1 MIVKQALIV
10 GTPVA
15 LSDYKSGASI
25 RLNTVKRI
33 LMQSGFEIKLVS
45 SSEYSKM
52 PEFTWDVIVIVSFA
66 ATQSLKKARKESR
79 FLWLDATDSWHQT
92 RISRIKAGEIAQ
104 IAALLRDIYRLS
116 RVRKIDLVTFISQF
130 DASRE
135 SKYTRKRG
143 GEVLVFPNH
152 FDQNTLGAKGENRL
166 VFVGDGDYPPN
177 RSAIKF
183 LEKIRKL
190 LPTHQ
195 DIHLVG
201 RNLATKSKGFV
212 FLSRVSDD
220 ELYGVGD
227 IHLAPVFSGSG
238 IKNKVAEPLFYGLT
252 VITTRHGSNGLM
264 PSKRLL
270 VRKTPKEFAEAIQ
283 LALASSF
290 PTELDSNFQFDESA
304 KLLKILGQR

>member
-1 MIVKQALIV
+1 MSVKQALIV
-10 GTPVA
+10 GTPIA

-25 RLNTVKRI
+25 RLNTVNRI
-33 LMQSGFEIKLVS
+33 LVQSSYEINVVS

-52 PEFTWDVIVIVSFA
+52 PEFMWDVIVVVSFA
-66 ATQSLKKARKESR
+66 ATQSLRKARKESN

-92 RISRIKAGEIAQ
+92 RISRVKSGEITQ
-104 IAALLRDIYRLS
+104 IAALLRDSYRLS
-116 RVRKIDLVTFISQF
+116 QVRKIDLVTFISQF
-130 DASRE
+130 DANNESR
-135 SKYTRKRG
+135 YTRSRG
-143 GEVLVFPNH
+143 GEVLVFPNR
-152 FDQNTLGAKGENRL
+152 FEQNILGAKGENRL

-183 LEKIRKL
+183 LEKLRKL

-212 FLSRVSDD
+212 ILGLVSDN

-238 IKNKVAEPLFYGLT
+238 IKNKVAEPLFNGLT
-252 VITTRHGSNGLM
+252 VITTKHGSNGLM
-264 PSKRLL
+264 
-270 VRKTPKEFAEAIQ
+270 
-283 LALASSF
+283 
-290 PTELDSNFQFDESA
+290 
-304 KLLKILGQR
+304 

>member
-1 MIVKQALIV
+1 MSVKQALIV
-10 GTPVA
+10 GTPIA

-33 LMQSGFEIKLVS
+33 LMQSGYEIKLVS

-52 PEFTWDVIVIVSFA
+52 PEFMWDVIAVVSFA
-66 ATQSLKKARKESR
+66 ATQSLRKARKESK
-79 FLWLDATDSWHQT
+79 FLWLDATDSWHQS
-92 RISRIKAGEIAQ
+92 RISRVKSGEIIQ
-104 IAALLRDIYRLS
+104 IAALLRDSYRLS
-116 RVRKIDLVTFISQF
+116 KVREIDLVTFISQF
-130 DASRE
+130 DANKE
-135 SKYTRKRG
+135 SKYTRKKS

-152 FDQNTLGAKGENRL
+152 FDRNMLGAKGENRL

-177 RSAIKF
+177 RSAIRF
-183 LEKIRKL
+183 LKKVRKL
-190 LPTHQ
+190 LPTQQ
-195 DIHLVG
+195 DIHLAG

-212 FLSRVSDD
+212 ILNRVSDD

-264 PSKRLL
+264 QSKKLF
-270 VRKTPKEFAEAIQ
+270 VRSTPKEFAEAIQ
-283 LALASSF
+283 LALASAF
-290 PTELDSNFQFDESA
+290 PKELDSIIEVDESV
-304 KLLKILGQR
+304 KLLKTLGER